1 VWWWWREEG
10 WFMVDDVSKG
20 EDSRRMRGI
29 VETGRNWGVEG
40 SFTRRGG
47 PEKKK
52 NISNNL

>member
-1 VWWWWREEG
+1 MVVVEG
-10 WFMVDDVSKG
+10 GGLVDDVSKG
-20 EDSRRMRGI
+20 EDSRRMRGV

-52 NISNNL
+52 NFVTITFN

>member
-1 VWWWWREEG
+1 MVVVEG
-10 WFMVDDVSKG
+10 GGLVHDVSEGG
-20 EDSRRMRGI
+20 EDSRRMRAV